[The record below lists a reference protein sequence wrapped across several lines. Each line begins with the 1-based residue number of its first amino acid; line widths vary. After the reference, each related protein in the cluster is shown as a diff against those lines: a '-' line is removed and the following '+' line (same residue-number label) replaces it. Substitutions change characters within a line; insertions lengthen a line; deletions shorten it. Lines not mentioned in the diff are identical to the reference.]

1 MKNLYV
7 FAEGYENSTSGWFR
21 WAGKGLDNVPLFSGA
36 QLCVCLRILE
46 SMTASDQG
54 TRTRQD
60 GCPGSR
66 KVHIAADGAIGRLRF
81 PGGFLPAPGFAV
93 LADLAENFGD
103 GDIHFTSRG
112 NVQIRGITNTGAFAD
127 AAEEEKL
134 VPSTSHDR
142 VRNVL
147 QSPLSGRVGG
157 KADVRDLVQE
167 FDKALIAEPSLAT
180 LPGRTL
186 MVFDDGRGDV
196 LGERPD
202 FGVVAHD
209 ESTFELIIG
218 GATSGLII
226 SRDDVVEALITT
238 AKVWNDSRGS
248 AWRIAEANA
257 AERVA
262 DAVIEEL
269 GARVRRQEPSPAESF
284 DATAG
289 LSRQIGWI
297 DQPDG
302 LVSLAAGLRF
312 GVLPARL
319 ARAISHTQVP
329 VHITPWYS
337 LILHDLEEEV
347 AEQVVKVL
355 APNGLIFDRK
365 STWLRVSACTG
376 RPGCKKS
383 LADTRGDASH
393 AIADGRLPEGR
404 VHFSGC
410 ERRCGKPKG
419 GYFDYLATG
428 DGEYEVTAVD

>member
-1 MKNLYV
+1 M
-7 FAEGYENSTSGWFR
+7 
-21 WAGKGLDNVPLFSGA
+21 
-36 QLCVCLRILE
+36 RILE
-46 SMTASDQG
+46 NMTATETG
-54 TRTRQD
+54 ARTRQD
-60 GCPGSR
+60 GCPGTR
-66 KVHIAADGAIGRLRF
+66 KVHLAADGAIGRLRF
-81 PGGFLPAPGFAV
+81 PGGLLPAPGFAV

-112 NVQIRGITNTGAFAD
+112 NVQIRGIHHVGAFAD

-134 VPSTSHDR
+134 VPSPAHDR
-142 VRNVL
+142 VRNII

-157 KADVRDLVQE
+157 KADVNDLVPA
-167 FDKALIAEPSLAT
+167 FDTALIVQPDLAS

-186 MVFDDGRGDV
+186 IAFDDGRGDV

-209 ESTFELIIG
+209 EDNFELILG
-218 GATSGLII
+218 GETSGLII
-226 SRDDVVEALITT
+226 SRGDVVDALIAT
-238 AKVWNDSRGS
+238 ALIWNQTRDT
-248 AWRIAEANA
+248 AWRVAEVGA
-257 AERVA
+257 AEKLRAAVA
-262 DAVIEEL
+262 DEL
-269 GARVRRQEPSPAESF
+269 GSRAELTDPTPAESF

-289 LSRQIGWI
+289 LSKQIGWI

-302 LVSLAAGLRF
+302 RVSLAAGLRF

-319 ARAISHTQVP
+319 ARAIAHTQVP

-347 AEQVVKVL
+347 AEQVVKVM

-365 STWLRVSACTG
+365 STWLRVTACTG
-376 RPGCKKS
+376 RPGCPKS

-393 AIADGRLPEGR
+393 AIAQGRLPEGR
-404 VHFSGC
+404 IHFSGC

-419 GYFDYLATG
+419 GYIDYLATG
-428 DGEYEVTAVD
+428 DGEYEVTSVD

>member
-1 MKNLYV
+1 
-7 FAEGYENSTSGWFR
+7 
-21 WAGKGLDNVPLFSGA
+21 
-36 QLCVCLRILE
+36 
-46 SMTASDQG
+46 MTATDNG
-54 TRTRQD
+54 ARTRQD

-66 KVHIAADGAIGRLRF
+66 KMHLAADGAIGRLRF
-81 PGGFLPAPGFAV
+81 PGGFLPAPGFEV

-112 NVQIRGITNTGAFAD
+112 NVQIRGIKNSGAFAD

-142 VRNVL
+142 VRNIL

-157 KADVRDLVQE
+157 KADVRELVQE
-167 FDKALIAEPSLAT
+167 FDKALIAEPTLAT

-186 MVFDDGRGDV
+186 MALDDGRGDV

-202 FGVVAHD
+202 FGAVAHD
-209 ESTFELIIG
+209 DDTFELIIG
-218 GATSGLII
+218 GETSGLIV
-226 SRDDVVEALITT
+226 SRDDVVEALVAT
-238 AKVWNDSRGS
+238 AKVWNDSRGT
-248 AWRIAEANA
+248 AWRIAEADA
-257 AERVA
+257 ADRVA
-262 DAVIEEL
+262 KEVEERL
-269 GARVRRQEPSPAESF
+269 GDKVRRQDPTPAEKF

-319 ARAISHTQVP
+319 ARAIAQTQVP

-365 STWLRVSACTG
+365 STWLRVTACTG
-376 RPGCKKS
+376 RPGCVKS
-383 LADTRGDASH
+383 LADTRGDAAH
-393 AIADGRLPEGR
+393 AIAQDRLPDGR

-428 DGEYEVTAVD
+428 DGEYEVTAID

>member
-1 MKNLYV
+1 MF
-7 FAEGYENSTSGWFR
+7 FAEGHQNSTSEWFR
-21 WAGKGLDNVPLFSGA
+21 WAEKGPDNVPLFSGA
-36 QLCVCLRILE
+36 QLCACLRILE

-186 MVFDDGRGDV
+186 MAFDDGRGDV

-238 AKVWNDSRGS
+238 AKAWNDSRGS

-262 DAVIEEL
+262 DAVIDEL
-269 GARVRRQEPSPAESF
+269 GARVRREAPSPAESF

>member
-1 MKNLYV
+1 MF
-7 FAEGYENSTSGWFR
+7 FAEGYQNSTSGWFC
-21 WAGKGLDNVPLFSGA
+21 WAEKGLDNVPLFSGA
-36 QLCVCLRILE
+36 QLCACLRILE

-60 GCPGSR
+60 GCPGTR

-186 MVFDDGRGDV
+186 MAFDDGRGDV

-218 GATSGLII
+218 GATSGIVV
-226 SRDDVVEALITT
+226 SRDDVVEALIAT
-238 AKVWNDSRGS
+238 AKVWNDNRGS

-269 GARVRRQEPSPAESF
+269 GARVRRQQPTPAENF

-376 RPGCKKS
+376 RPGCEKS

>member
-1 MKNLYV
+1 M
-7 FAEGYENSTSGWFR
+7 
-21 WAGKGLDNVPLFSGA
+21 
-36 QLCVCLRILE
+36 
-46 SMTASDQG
+46 
-54 TRTRQD
+54 
-60 GCPGSR
+60 
-66 KVHIAADGAIGRLRF
+66 
-81 PGGFLPAPGFAV
+81 
-93 LADLAENFGD
+93 
-103 GDIHFTSRG
+103 
-112 NVQIRGITNTGAFAD
+112 
-127 AAEEEKL
+127 
-134 VPSTSHDR
+134 
-142 VRNVL
+142 
-147 QSPLSGRVGG
+147 
-157 KADVRDLVQE
+157 
-167 FDKALIAEPSLAT
+167 
-180 LPGRTL
+180 
-186 MVFDDGRGDV
+186 
-196 LGERPD
+196 
-202 FGVVAHD
+202 
-209 ESTFELIIG
+209 
-218 GATSGLII
+218 
-226 SRDDVVEALITT
+226 EALITT

-262 DAVIEEL
+262 DAVVEEL
-269 GARVRRQEPSPAESF
+269 GARVRRQEPTPAESF